1 MADIEHFIAKW
12 SKSGGAERANYAL
25 FLVELCDLLGVDH
38 PDPAGDRSRDYA
50 FERPVK
56 PRESAETSHP
66 KRIDLYKRDHFILEA
81 KQSRLPDQKN
91 ALPGQPNL
99 FNEVPQGQRTAQR
112 GWDVMMRN
120 ARKQAEGYVFL
131 LDAEHKAPP
140 FIIVCDVGH
149 CFELYA
155 DFTDTGRA
163 YTQFPDRNGYRVFLE
178 DLRDAKCRELLKAI
192 WTDPH
197 SLNPTKNAVR
207 VTRAIAQRLAAVSK
221 SLEEK
226 RGAKAEDV
234 AHFLMRCLFTMFAE
248 DTELLPKESFRT
260 LLERSVQDP
269 SHFSHR
275 LKQLWADMEK
285 GV

>member
-1 MADIEHFIAKW
+1 
-12 SKSGGAERANYAL
+12 ERANYAL
-25 FLVELCDLLGVDH
+25 FLSEFCDILGVEH
-38 PDPAGDRSRDYA
+38 PNPAGAAGRNDYT

-56 PRESAETSHP
+56 PRESADTSAP
-66 KRIDLYKRDHFILEA
+66 KRIDLYKRDCFILEA

-91 ALPGQPNL
+91 ALPGQASL
-99 FNEVPQGQRTAQR
+99 FKEETPRGSRTAQR

-155 DFTDTGRA
+155 DFTGTGRA

-178 DLRDAKCRELLKAI
+178 DLRDAKCRALLKAI
-192 WTDPH
+192 WTEPH
-197 SLNPTKNAVR
+197 SLDPTKNAVR

-221 SLEEK
+221 SLEE

-248 DTELLPKESFRT
+248 DT
-260 LLERSVQDP
+260 
-269 SHFSHR
+269 
-275 LKQLWADMEK
+275 
-285 GV
+285 